1 MKATGVVRRIDD
13 LGRIV
18 IPKEIRK
25 NLNLKN
31 NDNLEILIESDNI
44 VLKKYQPMGRLIAFS
59 KTYSKTL
66 SDLTGFCV
74 CITDTEKI
82 IATSGCKKEKY
93 LGESISNYVL
103 DTMRDRSIW
112 STMENSTR
120 NILASSKD
128 EEYVS
133 QIIAPIICDAEAIG
147 TVIMFSCENKS
158 KITDLEFK
166 LVQLT
171 AKYLGAQ
178 LE

>member
-1 MKATGVVRRIDD
+1 MKTTGIIRKIYE

-31 NDNLEILIESDNI
+31 SDNLEILIEDEDI
-44 VLKKYQPMGRLIAFS
+44 ILKKYQPMGKLIAFA
-59 KTYSKTL
+59 KCYSKTL
-66 SDLTGFCV
+66 ASLSGFSV

-93 LGESISNYVL
+93 LGESISDYVSEV
-103 DTMRDRSIW
+103 MSDRVIS
-112 STMENSTR
+112 STMESSTK
-120 NILASSKD
+120 NILESKKD
-128 EEYVS
+128 EEYIS

-147 TVIMFSCENKS
+147 SVIMFSNDKHS

-171 AKYLGAQ
+171 SGYLGSQ

>member
-1 MKATGVVRRIDD
+1 MKATGIVRKIDE

-31 NDNLEILIESDNI
+31 NDNLEILIESDTI

-59 KTYSKTL
+59 KIYSKSL
-66 SDLTGFCV
+66 SDLTDFCV

-82 IATSGCKKEKY
+82 IATSGCKKDKY
-93 LGESISNYVL
+93 LGESISNYVV
-103 DTMRDRSIW
+103 DTMRERVIW

-120 NILASSKD
+120 NILASLKD
-128 EEYVS
+128 EEYVA

-147 TVIMFSCENKS
+147 TVIMFSCESKA

-171 AKYLGAQ
+171 ARYLGAQ
-178 LE
+178 IE